1 MKCVCASL
9 MPGMTTRRPASMTRV
24 FSPFILINSS
34 WDPTATMR
42 SPRMAIASA
51 LGCFGSSVA
60 MRPLTISV
68 SAGSAGMRVLQPDTA
83 ARPTLPLRKSRR
95 EAIRYLL
102 VLRLELDAG
111 GLRLREDQ
119 RGEILL
125 GHALPDHLLQQIARQ
140 RGERHRHLELAAR
153 VEAQVE
159 VLAQELRREGDVE
172 VEVDQRRCLVA
183 REHRAHHAL
192 VEEVEEGVARHAGLL
207 REDGDL
213 AQVLDYHAEHHVVAD
228 LGDASELALADV
240 ARAGAHHVEVRLRL
254 LVRRL
259 RARDD
264 EGQLPCLDDLC
275 IPADRRRQVLDVFFF
290 EDFS

>member
-9 MPGMTTRRPASMTRV
+9 MPGMTMRRPASMTRG

-68 SAGSAGMRVLQPDTA
+68 SAGSAGMRVLQPESA
-83 ARPTLPLRKSRR
+83 ASPTPPFRKSRR
-95 EAIRYLL
+95 EPISDLL
-102 VLRLELDAG
+102 VLGLELDAG
-111 GLRLREDQ
+111 GLRLRKDQ

-140 RGERHRHLELAAR
+140 RAERHRHLELAAR
-153 VEAQVE
+153 VEAKVE

-172 VEVDQRRCLVA
+172 VEVDQRRGLVA
-183 REHRAHHAL
+183 RENQDHHAL
-192 VEEVEEGVARHAGLL
+192 VQEV
-207 REDGDL
+207 DG
-213 AQVLDYHAEHHVVAD
+213 
-228 LGDASELALADV
+228 GMK
-240 ARAGAHHVEVRLRL
+240 
-254 LVRRL
+254 
-259 RARDD
+259 
-264 EGQLPCLDDLC
+264 
-275 IPADRRRQVLDVFFF
+275 I
-290 EDFS
+290 